1 MGITPGPEGYR
12 PCFMPDGVTI
22 IYETNETIGVKPVLM
37 TWDGK
42 SESSGQPFLNPTYPE
57 LAQTR
62 PDVNASGMVTFT
74 GVIDKASY
82 VYFANENGGGVR
94 AHNWKYMTYPCWT
107 ADGSIMATQFGTHS
121 LVVFADD
128 GPRTITPWNIFV
140 GMASAS
146 PMASANPRDTIAV
159 FAGQLNNNVDPYNE
173 ENNQIWRV
181 NAGGLVQ
188 PVDPYQDQGRSPWW
202 HPSGTYIALESK
214 RSGNGYGIYTIFP
227 DGKNLKGPYTDA
239 SIDANHPKF
248 SPKGNKMVFAAKNK
262 IGGNWYVAVMDPWPP
277 P

>member
-1 MGITPGPEGYR
+1 
-12 PCFMPDGVTI
+12 
-22 IYETNETIGVKPVLM
+22 
-37 TWDGK
+37 
-42 SESSGQPFLNPTYPE
+42 
-57 LAQTR
+57 
-62 PDVNASGMVTFT
+62 
-74 GVIDKASY
+74 
-82 VYFANENGGGVR
+82 
-94 AHNWKYMTYPCWT
+94 MTYPCWT

-146 PMASANPRDTIAV
+146 PMASANPRDIIAV

-181 NAGGLVQ
+181 NAGGFVQ

-202 HPSGTYIALESK
+202 HPSGSYIALESK

-227 DGKNLKGPYTDA
+227 DGKNLKVPYTEA

-248 SPKGNKMVFAAKNK
+248 SPNGKKWCSRRIIKSAAT
-262 IGGNWYVAVMDPWPP
+262 GMSPSWTRGRRRDRRRRERLEMAAVGAAVDPDPP
-277 P
+277 ARRPGELLDHLRRDGWMGIDRKELNNEMQGHGRYAAPRRHADCTSQKC